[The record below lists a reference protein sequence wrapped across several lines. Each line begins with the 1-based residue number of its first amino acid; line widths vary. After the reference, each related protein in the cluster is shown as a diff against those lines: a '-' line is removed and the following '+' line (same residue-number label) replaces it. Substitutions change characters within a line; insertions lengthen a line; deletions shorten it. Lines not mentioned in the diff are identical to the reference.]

1 MLSLAG
7 ITFYIGNRC
16 LFQSL
21 NFQANRGDRIGL
33 IGPNGAGKTTLL
45 RLIAGK
51 HKGEE
56 GSVSLLS
63 GASVGYLEQEVL
75 EMNLDKTV
83 LEVALTAFEEANQ
96 IEVRLEQIYAALE
109 TTTDYTS
116 DAYEKLLTDMQR
128 LQDRYHI
135 LEGDRKEAKTA
146 SVLEGLGFTTA
157 QIYQPIARFS
167 GGWRMR
173 VLLGKLLLEHPDVL
187 LLDEPTNH
195 LDIDSIQ
202 WLEEYLRTYDG
213 AVVLVSH
220 DRYFMDRMVNQ
231 IADLRSRKI
240 FTYPGNYE
248 KYLEM
253 KAEQLEL
260 QGKTFD
266 SQQRQIAETERFIER
281 FRAKATKARQV
292 QSRVKA
298 LDKLDR
304 VEAPEADAAEVSFRF
319 PEPPRCGKVVLT
331 LENLRKQY
339 PSPVV
344 GDPEVQVFTSAQA
357 LHIEA
362 GEKIALIGANGAGKS
377 TLARIMDG
385 VEPFPG
391 IRKVGHNVI
400 MSYFAQ
406 HLADV
411 LTSDR
416 TILEVM
422 EEAAPTGEARSGIR
436 TLLGSFLFSGD
447 DVFKP
452 IRVLSGGERSR
463 VALARTLLTP
473 ANVLVL
479 DEPTNHLDLASKNV
493 LVQALNNFKGTLIVV
508 SHDRHFLQGFAT
520 KIWRVGGGRVAEYDG
535 GYDYYEWKSAQE
547 RAEASGKA
555 GASQGKTTLLGTAD
569 PMASTSS
576 VALPGKSDR
585 GSAPSNSMEK
595 SPVTVVPTPAK
606 TGDSSNRLPVADEAG
621 ARSKEQRRL
630 DADRRN
636 ELNRLIKPLQNNAD
650 KLEKLVAS
658 LEKEKSAMEVRLSD
672 PDFYNQPESA
682 ELMRRFGVL
691 QLEMDKKTTEWLE
704 LLEEIERK
712 ESEFAG

>member
-83 LEVALTAFEEANQ
+83 IEVALTAFEEANQ

-109 TTTDYTS
+109 TTTDYAS
-116 DAYEKLLTDMQR
+116 EAYEKLLSDMQR

-202 WLEEYLRTYDG
+202 WLEEYLRSYDG

-304 VEAPEADAAEVSFRF
+304 VEAPDADSPEVSFRF

-331 LENLRKQY
+331 IENLLKKY
-339 PSPVV
+339 PSPVPSE
-344 GDPEVQVFTSAQA
+344 PEVDVFNSAQA

-385 VEPFPG
+385 IEPFPG
-391 IRKVGHNVI
+391 TRKVGHNVI

-422 EEAAPTGEARSGIR
+422 EEAAPTSEARSGIR
-436 TLLGSFLFSGD
+436 TLLGSFLFTGD

-452 IRVLSGGERSR
+452 IKVLSGGERSR

-493 LVQALNNFKGTLIVV
+493 LVSALRNFKGTLIVV

-520 KIWRVGGGRVAEYDG
+520 KIWRVGGGRVTEYDG

-547 RAEASGKA
+547 KAALSGKSASSAGAKESLLGKADPLAVMPVSGKA
-555 GASQGKTTLLGTAD
+555 NGTQPVKSSDTAAKGVPAAAVIAAGGAGNKIGGTQHR
-569 PMASTSS
+569 S
-576 VALPGKSDR
+576 
-585 GSAPSNSMEK
+585 E
-595 SPVTVVPTPAK
+595 
-606 TGDSSNRLPVADEAG
+606 EA
-621 ARSKEQRRL
+621 SKEQRRA
-630 DADRRN
+630 DSDRRN
-636 ELNRLIKPLQNNAD
+636 ELNKLLKPLRNNAD
-650 KLEKLVAS
+650 KLEKQVAA
-658 LEKEKSAMEVRLSD
+658 LEKDKSALEVLLAD
-672 PDFYNQPESA
+672 PDFYNKSDAAQKVKQFS
-682 ELMRRFGVL
+682 ELQKEIDL
-691 QLEMDKKTTEWLE
+691 KTTQWLE
-704 LLEEIERK
+704 ALEEIETK
-712 ESEFAG
+712 EAELN